1 MIRVRALE
9 PADAPVVASWIDGPE
24 ALVTWSGKA
33 PFSWPFDGR
42 QLLGLR
48 AADPDRRLMVAT
60 DPDGAPVGHF
70 GLRLQPGGRSVR
82 LGMVLVAPSAR
93 GHGRGAA
100 MVRAAVGVAFADPE
114 VEQVEL
120 GVYAH
125 NERAR
130 TIYERL
136 GFRAEETH
144 PRSIEVGGEW
154 WTSITMILPRA
165 AWRPSES

>member
-24 ALVTWSGKA
+24 ALVIWSGKA
-33 PFSWPFDGR
+33 LFTWPFDGR

-48 AADPDRRLMVAT
+48 ASDPGRRLMVAT
-60 DPDGAPVGHF
+60 DPDGTPVGHF

-93 GHGRGAA
+93 GRGRGAA
-100 MVRAAVGVAFADPE
+100 LVRAAVGAAFADFE

-136 GFRAEETH
+136 GFREGERH
-144 PRSIEVGGEW
+144 PRSVEIGGEW
-154 WTSITMILPRA
+154 WTSITMILPRD
-165 AWRPSES
+165 AWHSSES